1 MNSLVFWVHHDYDFY
16 LQFNFFFLVI
26 LSDEIGWI
34 LVGLG
39 CAGWGGQL
47 VG

>member
-1 MNSLVFWVHHDYDFY
+1 MNSLVFWVHHDYDFC

-26 LSDEIGWI
+26 LSDGTGWI